1 MDWKRILP
9 DVVELARAS
18 GNLALTIRADLQTTQ
33 KPDGSLVT
41 LADQQ
46 IESMLRQTLTALVPG
61 TTVWGEEEGF
71 DTVGDAGIWL
81 VDPIDGTS
89 NFVFGGPLWGVS
101 IALLV
106 GEEMVLGVIYL
117 PDLDRMYAA
126 TLGSGATCN
135 GTPMRPI
142 RPGEIDPTELVSYSD
157 HSLLSYQEALPG
169 KMRYLGAWVAESA
182 WFVEGWCR
190 GVISWRTSLYDIAAS
205 IVIAKEV
212 GAQVRY
218 ADPSVPLLYSEL
230 LGVSR
235 MENPIV
241 LLPAGSTFA
250 LTTA

>member
-1 MDWKRILP
+1 MQWKEILP
-9 DVVELARAS
+9 DVIELARAS
-18 GNLALTIRADLQTTQ
+18 GDLALAIRADLQTTQ

-41 LADQQ
+41 IADQQ
-46 IESMLRQTLTALVPG
+46 IESMLRSSLTALVPG

-71 DTVGDAGIWL
+71 DTVGSSGIWL

-117 PDLDRMYAA
+117 PDMDRMYAA
-126 TLGSGATCN
+126 ALGHGATCN
-135 GTPMRPI
+135 GKPLPPI
-142 RPGEIDPTELVSYSD
+142 RKGQIDPTELVSYSD
-157 HSLLSYQEALPG
+157 HSLLCYGDALPG
-169 KMRYLGAWVAESA
+169 KMRYLGAWVAEST

-212 GAQVRY
+212 GAEVRY
-218 ADPSVPLLYSEL
+218 ADPKLPLVFSDL
-230 LGVSR
+230 LGVAR

-241 LLPAGSTFA
+241 LLPPGSAFT

>member
-1 MDWKRILP
+1 MVWKTILP
-9 DVVELARAS
+9 DVIELARAS
-18 GNLALTIRADLQTTQ
+18 GEIALTIRADLQTTQ

-41 LADQQ
+41 LADKQ
-46 IESMLRQTLTALVPG
+46 IESMLRQVLPALVPG
-61 TTVWGEEEGF
+61 TSVWGEEEGF
-71 DTVGDAGIWL
+71 GTIGSAGIWL

-126 TLGSGATCN
+126 ASGHGATCN
-135 GTPMRPI
+135 GKPMPHV
-142 RPGEIDPTELVSYSD
+142 RPGKIESSELVSYSD
-157 HSLLSYQEALPG
+157 HSLLSHGASLPG

-212 GAQVRY
+212 GADVRY
-218 ADPSVPLLYSEL
+218 ADSSRPLVFSEL
-230 LGVSR
+230 LGVDR
-235 MENPIV
+235 MEHPIV
-241 LLPAGSTFA
+241 LLPQNSGFE
-250 LTTA
+250 LPDH